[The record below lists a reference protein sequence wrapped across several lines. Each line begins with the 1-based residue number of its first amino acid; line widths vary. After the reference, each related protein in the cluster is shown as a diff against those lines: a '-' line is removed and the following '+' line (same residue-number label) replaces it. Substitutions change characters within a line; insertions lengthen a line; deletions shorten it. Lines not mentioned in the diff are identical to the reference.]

1 MTNNNLKKY
10 KLFKIKLQEEKKN
23 CQIRYSNKIIKL
35 LLKIIT
41 KEIYKTQRFKIY
53 RKIINYVISNHLL
66 ESPGEEVKPQ
76 FPYFILKRRESVYSQ
91 KEREKEI
98 SKERVKLK
106 TQVRLF
112 IWLVFLSYLYIS
124 KS

>member
-10 KLFKIKLQEEKKN
+10 KLFKLKLQEEKKN

-91 KEREKEI
+91 KERERERFQKKE
-98 SKERVKLK
+98 
-106 TQVRLF
+106 
-112 IWLVFLSYLYIS
+112 
-124 KS
+124 